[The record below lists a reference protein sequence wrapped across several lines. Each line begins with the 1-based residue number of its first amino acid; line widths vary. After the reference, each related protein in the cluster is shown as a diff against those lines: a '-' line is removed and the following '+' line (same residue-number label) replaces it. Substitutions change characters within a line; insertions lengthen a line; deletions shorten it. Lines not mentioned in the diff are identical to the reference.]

1 MYKRGC
7 YIYRIEKHTK
17 INSIISSLIVKDI
30 YWLGLE
36 FSKMLRCLEIV
47 EPDKDFMMVVIVI
60 NFLLV
65 LIL

>member
-17 INSIISSLIVKDI
+17 INSIISSLIVKDKYI
-30 YWLGLE
+30 GLGWN
-36 FSKMLRCLEIV
+36 SAKCSDVLEIV

-60 NFLLV
+60 TFY
-65 LIL
+65 